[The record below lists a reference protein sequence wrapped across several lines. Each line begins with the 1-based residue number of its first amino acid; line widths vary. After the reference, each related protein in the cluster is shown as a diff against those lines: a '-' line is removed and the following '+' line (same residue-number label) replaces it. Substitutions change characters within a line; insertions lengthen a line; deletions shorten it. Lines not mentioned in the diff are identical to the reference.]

1 MPDVS
6 RVFYYIYKAKLV
18 PILESESLERAK
30 QNFIQ
35 SSERFVSAV
44 NKITINNYN
53 SLEQK
58 LHLSSLH
65 MQAIESYN
73 VLMQRM
79 GIIKLN
85 G

>member
-6 RVFYYIYKAKLV
+6 RVFYYIYKATLV

-30 QNFIQ
+30 QKFIP

-53 SLEQK
+53 
-58 LHLSSLH
+58 
-65 MQAIESYN
+65 
-73 VLMQRM
+73 
-79 GIIKLN
+79 
-85 G
+85 